1 MTPYDDILIFWG
13 VFRPILGYFITFL
26 TQNFQEILV
35 RRTLS
40 WLVSFKAFEKIPRSQ
55 IIKTS
60 SKRGHFC
67 KFFCVGAIPFIIAHH
82 GFHHSMRK
90 CLKYLGYQ
98 GIAAMQ
104 INFQKWPIWDEILTF
119 WGYSGLFWGT
129 SLNFF
134 NTEFPEN
141 VNEDNIVLTF
151 EFQDIWKCF
160 KGSNYQISS
169 KMGHFSVFLCIGAK
183 PFIIAHHGLHHSVG
197 RGLKYLG
204 YQGYIYTH
212 SPLRG
217 SQLSPKKPRKQYFSR
232 LCQKVD
238 FVGLFSRL

>member
-1 MTPYDDILIFWG
+1 MSLAPMQKNFQKWPLFDDILIFGG

-40 WLVSFKAFEKIPRSQ
+40 RLVSFKAFEKIPRSQ

-67 KFFCVGAIPFIIAHH
+67 KFFCIGAIPFIIAHH

-151 EFQDIWKCF
+151 EFQDIWKYF
-160 KGSNYQISS
+160 KGSNYQNFIKNGSFFCIS
-169 KMGHFSVFLCIGAK
+169 
-183 PFIIAHHGLHHSVG
+183 LHRS
-197 RGLKYLG
+197 
-204 YQGYIYTH
+204 
-212 SPLRG
+212 
-217 SQLSPKKPRKQYFSR
+217 
-232 LCQKVD
+232 
-238 FVGLFSRL
+238 